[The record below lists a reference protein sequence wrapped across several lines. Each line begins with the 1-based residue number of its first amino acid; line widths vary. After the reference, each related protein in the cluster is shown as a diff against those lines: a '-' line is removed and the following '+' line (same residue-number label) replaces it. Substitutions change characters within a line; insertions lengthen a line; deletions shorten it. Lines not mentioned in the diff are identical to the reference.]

1 MWGWG
6 GGLYFLTVM
15 NKTRILPLV
24 LALTALLL
32 PPRAWACTALMIT
45 DTKGNAYSG
54 KTMEYAVPLPFEMT
68 YVPAGTKVASI
79 APGKKPGFSFET
91 KYPVLGVG
99 ADPGVGSGL
108 NMMVESA
115 NDQGLSLSTNE
126 LPDSQSPTG
135 AGSDAAKAV
144 ASTDLAL
151 YLLGNFKSVAEV
163 KAALQG
169 GEVSVWLPEIPLV
182 GNIVAPFHYILFD
195 KTGAGIVIE
204 FLDGKMNVH
213 DNPVGVATNAPDFP
227 WHLKNLNNYAQLTN
241 LDKNTGQFGQLKVA
255 APDSGNALANVPS
268 SQISAGRFVKA
279 AYYTQFVRKADSPE
293 EAIITL
299 GHILNNFDRP
309 YDLSIDKG
317 YSAEGGKPGAITSEV
332 TLFTWM
338 NDKVRNLY
346 FLRTIDALNFA
357 QFDFG
362 KLAPIKSVVT
372 VPLAKINDASLDG
385 TQVLLG
391 AAK

>member
-1 MWGWG
+1 M
-6 GGLYFLTVM
+6 LQA
-15 NKTRILPLV
+15 P
-24 LALTALLL
+24 AAH
-32 PPRAWACTALMIT
+32 ACTALMIT
-45 DTKGNAYSG
+45 DTKGNAYSA
-54 KTMEYAVPLPFEMT
+54 KTMEYAVPMPFEMS
-68 YVPAGTKVASI
+68 YVPAGTKVISV
-79 APGKKPGFSFET
+79 APGNKPGLSFET
-91 KYPVLGVG
+91 KYPVLGVS
-99 ADPGVGSGL
+99 ADVGVGNGI

-115 NDQGLSLSTNE
+115 NNQGLSLSTNE
-126 LPDSQSPTG
+126 LPGSQSPAG
-135 AGSDAAKAV
+135 AGSDDAKALAV
-144 ASTDLAL
+144 TDLGL

-163 KAALQG
+163 KEAMQG
-169 GEVSVWLPEIPLV
+169 SSVSVWVPKIPLV
-182 GNIVAPFHYILFD
+182 GNIEAPFHYILFD

-204 FLDGKMNVH
+204 FLHGKMNVH
-213 DNPVGVATNAPDFP
+213 DNPVGVVTNAPDFP

-241 LDKNTGQFGQLKVA
+241 IDKDSGQFGQLKVG
-255 APDSGNALANVPS
+255 APDSGNTLASVPS

-279 AYYTQFVRKADSPE
+279 AFYTQFVRKADSPE
-293 EAIITL
+293 DAVITL
-299 GHILNNFDRP
+299 GHIMNNFDRP

-317 YSAEGGKPGAITSEV
+317 YSAEGGAPGTTSSEV

-338 NDKVRNLY
+338 NDKSRNLY

-357 QFDFG
+357 QFEID

>member
-1 MWGWG
+1 M
-6 GGLYFLTVM
+6 FIVVTVVS
-15 NKTRILPLV
+15 LV
-24 LALTALLL
+24 IS
-32 PPRAWACTALMIT
+32 PRATACTALMIT
-45 DTKGNAYSG
+45 DTKGNGYSG
-54 KTMEYAVPLPFEMT
+54 KTMEYASPLPFEMT
-68 YVPAGTKVASI
+68 YVPAGTKVSSI

-91 KYPVLGVG
+91 MYPVLGVS
-99 ADPGVGSGL
+99 ADPGLGTSA

-126 LPDSQSPTG
+126 LPNSQSPTG
-135 AGSDAAKAV
+135 AGSDAAKALS
-144 ASTDLAL
+144 STDLAL

-195 KTGAGIVIE
+195 KTGVGIVIE
-204 FLDGKMNVH
+204 FLDGKMNIH
-213 DNPVGVATNAPDFP
+213 DNPVGVVTNAPDFP

-293 EAIITL
+293 GAVITL
-299 GHILNNFDRP
+299 AHIINNFDRP

-317 YSAEGGKPGAITSEV
+317 YSAEGGATGTVSSEV

-346 FLRTIDALNFA
+346 FLRTIDAMNFTK
-357 QFDFG
+357 FEIE
-362 KLAPIKSVVT
+362 KLSPIKKVVT
-372 VPLAKINDASLDG
+372 IPLAKINDDHLNG
-385 TQVLLG
+385 TQILLG
-391 AAK
+391 AAGN

>member
-1 MWGWG
+1 MK
-6 GGLYFLTVM
+6 
-15 NKTRILPLV
+15 NLPSLLVVLV
-24 LALTALLL
+24 LMPALNATSA
-32 PPRAWACTALMIT
+32 RACTALMIT

-54 KTMEYAVPLPFEMT
+54 KTMEYASPLPFEMT

-79 APGKKPGFSFET
+79 APGKAPGLSFET
-91 KYPVLGVG
+91 KYPVLGVS
-99 ADPGVGSGL
+99 ADVGVGSGM

-126 LPDSQSPTG
+126 MPGSQSPAG
-135 AGSDAAKAV
+135 AGSDAAKAL
-144 ASTDLAL
+144 AATDLAL

-163 KAALQG
+163 KEVLQG
-169 GEVSVWLPEIPLV
+169 GDVSVWLPKVPLV
-182 GNIVAPFHYILFD
+182 GNIELPMHYIIWD

-227 WHLKNLNNYAQLTN
+227 WHLTNLNNYAQLN
-241 LDKNTGQFGQLKVA
+241 NVDRNTGQFGQLNVS

-268 SQISAGRFVKA
+268 SQIAAGRFVKA
-279 AYYTQFVRKADSPE
+279 AYYTQFVRKADAPE
-293 EAIITL
+293 EAVITL

-309 YDLSIDKG
+309 YDLSVDTG
-317 YSAEGGKPGAITSEV
+317 YSAEGGTPGTTSSEV

-357 QFDFG
+357 QFEFD

-372 VPLAKINDASLDG
+372 VPLAKVNDASLDG
-385 TQVLLG
+385 TQILLG
-391 AAK
+391 AATAE

>member
-1 MWGWG
+1 MKR
-6 GGLYFLTVM
+6 FLRFTV
-15 NKTRILPLV
+15 IV
-24 LALTALLL
+24 SGLLL
-32 PPRAWACTALMIT
+32 QMPALRACTALMIT

-79 APGKKPGFSFET
+79 APGNKPGYSFET
-91 KYPVLGVG
+91 KYPVLGVS
-99 ADPGVGSGL
+99 ADPGLGTGM

-126 LPDSQSPTG
+126 LPKSQSPTG

-151 YLLGNFKSVAEV
+151 YLLGNFKSVDEA
-163 KAALQG
+163 KAALES

-182 GNIVAPFHYILFD
+182 GNIVAPFHYILWD
-195 KTGAGIVIE
+195 KTGVGIVIE

-241 LDKNTGQFGQLKVA
+241 MDKNSGQFGQLKVS

-357 QFDFG
+357 QFDLA
-362 KLAPIKSVVT
+362 KLAPIKSVVK

>member
-1 MWGWG
+1 MKQM
-6 GGLYFLTVM
+6 V
-15 NKTRILPLV
+15 
-24 LALTALLL
+24 LLL
-32 PPRAWACTALMIT
+32 LILSLVIAVPCAHACTALMIT
-45 DTKGNAYSG
+45 DQQGNAYSA
-54 KTMEYAVPLPFEMT
+54 KTMEYAVPMPFAMS
-68 YVPAGTKVASI
+68 YVPAGTKVVSV
-79 APGKKPGFSFET
+79 APGNKPGLSFET

-99 ADPGVGSGL
+99 ANVGVGSGL
-108 NMMVESA
+108 NMLAEAA
-115 NDQGLSLSTNE
+115 NDQGLSVSSNE
-126 LPDSQSPTG
+126 MPGSQSPTG

-163 KAALQG
+163 KAALVDG
-169 GEVSVWLPEIPLV
+169 SVSVWLPEIPLM
-182 GNIVAPFHYILFD
+182 GNLVAPLHYILFD

-204 FLDGKMNVH
+204 YLDGKQNIH
-213 DNPVGVATNAPDFP
+213 DNPVGVVTNAPDFP

-241 LDKNTGQFGQLKVA
+241 VDKNTGQFGQLKVG
-255 APDSGNALANVPS
+255 APDSGNALDNLPS

-293 EAIITL
+293 DAVITL
-299 GHILNNFDRP
+299 GHIMNNFDRP

-317 YSAEGGKPGAITSEV
+317 YSAEGGKPGSTTSEV

-338 NDKVRNLY
+338 NDKARNLY

-357 QFDFG
+357 RFDID

>member
-1 MWGWG
+1 
-6 GGLYFLTVM
+6 
-15 NKTRILPLV
+15 LP
-24 LALTALLL
+24 
-32 PPRAWACTALMIT
+32 
-45 DTKGNAYSG
+45 N
-54 KTMEYAVPLPFEMT
+54 
-68 YVPAGTKVASI
+68 
-79 APGKKPGFSFET
+79 
-91 KYPVLGVG
+91 
-99 ADPGVGSGL
+99 
-108 NMMVESA
+108 
-115 NDQGLSLSTNE
+115 
-126 LPDSQSPTG
+126 SQSPTG
-135 AGSDAAKAV
+135 AGSDAAKAL
-144 ASTDLAL
+144 ASTDLAV
-151 YLLGNFKSVAEV
+151 YLLGNFRTVAEA

-182 GNIVAPFHYILFD
+182 GNLVAPFHYILFD

-241 LDKNTGQFGQLKVA
+241 LDKNTGQFGKLEVG

-293 EAIITL
+293 DAVITL

-317 YSAEGGKPGAITSEV
+317 YSAEGGQPGAVTSEV

-346 FLRTIDALNFA
+346 FMRTIDAMNFA

-372 VPLAKINDASLDG
+372 VPLAKINDTQLDG
-385 TQVLLG
+385 TQILLG
-391 AAK
+391 AAGN